1 MSRHNPDYEKTFQ
14 YRLKHWIEVGTPD
27 IEERYTTEDDFD
39 PKKEYRQPTDWS
51 KVFVPPAADDVTEE
65 TRVLKIYRKVNVL
78 LSILICTTLV
88 LVMLAT
94 VSNLPAYGTGEAEG
108 NPRSNEVVE
117 RYIVSGVEE
126 GGATNLV
133 ANVILDYRA
142 FDTFGESCVLFIA
155 GTCVFI
161 MLRMDDKEKKKKRV
175 QEDEQLTVA
184 GDPILQRIVRFLL
197 PIILI
202 FGFYILVNGHLSPGG
217 GFSGGAI
224 MGASLIMYLNAF
236 GFDHIHRFF
245 TEKIYKRVTCTALV
259 FYCLAKSYSFFTGAN
274 HLHSIIPKGTPGNI
288 LSSGLI
294 LPLNVAVG
302 FVVTV
307 TMYAFYALFRRGEL

>member
-1 MSRHNPDYEKTFQ
+1 MSRHNPDYEKTLQ
-14 YRLKHWIEVGTPD
+14 YRLKRWIEVGTPD
-27 IEERYTTEDDFD
+27 IEERYTTEEDFD

-51 KVFVPPAADDVTEE
+51 KVFVPPAANDTTEE
-65 TRVLKIYRKVNVL
+65 NRVLKIYRKVNVL

-117 RYIVSGVEE
+117 RYIVNGVEE

-161 MLRMDDKEKKKKRV
+161 MLRMDDKGKKQKRV
-175 QEDEQLTVA
+175 QEDVQLTVE

-224 MGASLIMYLNAF
+224 MGASLILYLNAF